1 MTTVNTTE
9 ILGSDSI
16 SGSRTTIN
24 SNFLLLQNWINGYIT
39 VFGIDSTNGIMDLT
53 AASTGKVAAKIG
65 AFNSLA
71 LPATGTPLAS
81 VNSAGQAAFTD
92 LSSTTLTTSGS
103 VTLNGSVT
111 LGTNSVLT
119 AGGTASFNGTLGVNS
134 LLVFG
139 PNGKVVSQ
147 NTTYLTGLTAGS
159 AFPQNS
165 YAGGGYYTTLDAPYI
180 ITGLEDVIYAN
191 CAGPTGFYI
200 QAATGSG
207 AGVAPIAAG
216 SRLTIVNTAGQTGY
230 IWTGVTGTASYYTGF
245 NTSANYG
252 AYGTGTDGV
261 VISKNKPYRS
271 SITLQWEPR
280 IAQDQT
286 TQRGSWIVLSS
297 TNVTV

>member
-1 MTTVNTTE
+1 METVNTTE

-39 VFGIDSTNGIMDLT
+39 VFGVDSTNGILDLT

-65 AFNSLA
+65 AFNSIA
-71 LPATGTPLAS
+71 VPATGTPKGS

-92 LSSTTLTTSGS
+92 LSSTTLTVSGS
-103 VTLNGSVT
+103 VALGGAVT
-111 LGTNSVLT
+111 LGTNSFLT
-119 AGGTASFNGTLGVNS
+119 VGGTASYNGTLGANS
-134 LLVFG
+134 FLVFG
-139 PNGKVVSQ
+139 PNGNVISQ
-147 NTTYLTGLTAGS
+147 NTTYATGLTAGS

-165 YAGGGYYTTLDAPYI
+165 YAGGGYYTTVNSPYS

-191 CAGPTGFYI
+191 CSGPTGFYI

-207 AGVAPIAAG
+207 ANVATIPAG
-216 SRLTIVNTAGQTGY
+216 SRLTIVNTAGGTGY
-230 IWTGVTGTASYYTGF
+230 IWTGVTGSSSYYTGF
-245 NTSANYG
+245 NTSTNYG
-252 AYGTGTDGV
+252 GYATGGIV
-261 VISKNKPYRS
+261 VSLNKSYRS
-271 SITLQWEPR
+271 SVTLQWEPR

-286 TQRGSWIVLSS
+286 TQRGSWVVLSS